1 MAEHRTIPVVDRQL
15 DVRSVQLIENPG
27 VVNGHR
33 HVQGATISEPNER
46 RDIKPDA
53 RGFGDQPW
61 VAGDAWQP
69 AAKGD
74 GGSHSSA
81 RSS

>member
-1 MAEHRTIPVVDRQL
+1 MPASRNPGGRGRRSGDPNHVAPASAVREERPDRRSEVAEHRTIPVVDRQL

-46 RDIKPDA
+46 R
-53 RGFGDQPW
+53 
-61 VAGDAWQP
+61 
-69 AAKGD
+69 
-74 GGSHSSA
+74 
-81 RSS
+81 